1 MVISC
6 LIVSRHPRQ
15 ALPVRPTPRV
25 SFVLNSNLQPR
36 ISNLCI
42 FYYIRMVIPLDWYV
56 ASAYLFYLPLLRK
69 MPGCIPIIPKKELPR
84 PASPLRSLRELSVSA
99 FAEASQRGSL
109 RELSV
114 SALDSSA
121 RLSTVSGRVSRIPF
135 TINASKSLSK
145 QTTSTLFLDI
155 DLQRTRGGGS
165 LIVNQNSDQA
175 RRRGNVSNYA
185 RNEPSCGSLGEH
197 TSHGDRHSRCGLC
210 FHSLDFAVELFLVPC
225 TKNR

>member
-99 FAEASQRGSL
+99 
-109 RELSV
+109 
-114 SALDSSA
+114 LDSSA

-155 DLQRTRGGGS
+155 DLQRTRGEGVLLLTRTPTRPGAEATCRTMLATNRLVVHLES
-165 LIVNQNSDQA
+165 THPTVTGTPDADSAFI
-175 RRRGNVSNYA
+175 
-185 RNEPSCGSLGEH
+185 PWI
-197 TSHGDRHSRCGLC
+197 SR
-210 FHSLDFAVELFLVPC
+210 
-225 TKNR
+225 

>member
-84 PASPLRSLRELSVSA
+84 PASPLR
-99 FAEASQRGSL
+99 SL

>member
-99 FAEASQRGSL
+99 
-109 RELSV
+109 
-114 SALDSSA
+114 LDSSA
-121 RLSTVSGRVSRIPF
+121 RLSTISGRVSRIPF

>member
-99 FAEASQRGSL
+99 
-109 RELSV
+109 
-114 SALDSSA
+114 LDSSA

-155 DLQRTRGGGS
+155 DLQRTRGGGN